1 MGLNVPEMYYE
12 KQLWEKRWQ
21 GSQRRPGVSAD
32 PVRGLTLSGGERE
45 GRKEEKLCRSVS
57 KCHSGLREAWPHHC
71 GYTSDQVAHQ
81 GVPHCTETCL
91 FQYLYQAPPLPR
103 VTVGSVALA

>member
-21 GSQRRPGVSAD
+21 GSQRRPGVPAD

-45 GRKEEKLCRSVS
+45 GRKEEELCKSVS
-57 KCHSGLREAWPHHC
+57 KCHSGLREACHTIAGTPQTKWPIR
-71 GYTSDQVAHQ
+71 
-81 GVPHCTETCL
+81 E
-91 FQYLYQAPPLPR
+91 YLTAQKHASFSISTRLLPCQE
-103 VTVGSVALA
+103 